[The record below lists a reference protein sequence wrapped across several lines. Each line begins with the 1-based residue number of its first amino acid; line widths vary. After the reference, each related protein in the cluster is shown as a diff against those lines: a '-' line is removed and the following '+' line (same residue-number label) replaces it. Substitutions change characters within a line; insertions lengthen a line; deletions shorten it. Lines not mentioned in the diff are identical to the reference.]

1 MPDFL
6 DRLGDVLETR
16 REELAS
22 TLRLEAAAGEGALE
36 RLVRE
41 HWSALPATVPAPVS
55 GETEWAAYAVD
66 GSLSEVGLDNG
77 SHLILVQAL
86 ALGEDG
92 FERASLDVQVLPATT
107 PRSTAARVADL
118 LQQRHEFSLAVE
130 IVTEHAQPGS
140 VLFLDG
146 ALYGRLPQLYSLSLE
161 EAGPLANLPDQVLSL
176 YLRLLHTAAERDVF
190 LVAVAKTS
198 HEATHAKLWLDA
210 AGATARLPEDA
221 TDSGLIHRF
230 TDRTAG
236 LSDPVL
242 LGGRG
247 FTGGSRDI
255 LARPEV
261 SASPA
266 IVSFFVRLADFDD
279 ALRIDVP
286 CRQCGAQATLGDL
299 EAEVLS
305 GGAAAAHA
313 TVRLLQADY
322 GGLEVYNALLYSV
335 DREVRLKRDTVRQVY
350 LPMIEQSLGLPVR
363 RNRSERRF

>member
-6 DRLGDVLETR
+6 DRLGDVLDER
-16 REELAS
+16 REELS
-22 TLRLEAAAGEGALE
+22 SNLRLEATAGEVSLE
-36 RLVRE
+36 RLVRD
-41 HWSALPATVPAPVS
+41 HWSSLPPSPDVDATD
-55 GETEWAAYAVD
+55 WAAYAVD
-66 GSLSEVGLDNG
+66 GSLSEIGLDNG
-77 SHLILVQAL
+77 SHLIIVQAL
-86 ALGEDG
+86 ALGQAG
-92 FERASLDVQVLPATT
+92 FERPSLDLQVLPATIQ
-107 PRSTAARVADL
+107 RSTAARVADL
-118 LQQRHEFSLAVE
+118 LQQRHEISLAVSVAE
-130 IVTEHAQPGS
+130 VAAEGS

-146 ALYGRLPQLYSLSLE
+146 ALYGRLPQLYSLNLDE
-161 EAGPLANLPDQVLSL
+161 VGPLAELPDQVLHQ
-176 YLRLLHTAAERDVF
+176 YLTLMRTAAERGIR
-190 LVAVAKTS
+190 LVAVSKTS

-210 AGATARLPEDA
+210 AADSMRLPEDA

-230 TDRTAG
+230 TDRSAG

-255 LARPEV
+255 LGRPEV

-286 CRQCGAQATLGDL
+286 ATQCGSSATLGSL
-299 EAEVLS
+299 EADVLE
-305 GGAAAAHA
+305 GGAAAVHG
-313 TVRLLQADY
+313 TVGLLQADY

-335 DREVRLKRDTVRQVY
+335 DREVRLKRNTVREVY
-350 LPMIEQSLGLPVR
+350 LPMIEQQLGLPVR